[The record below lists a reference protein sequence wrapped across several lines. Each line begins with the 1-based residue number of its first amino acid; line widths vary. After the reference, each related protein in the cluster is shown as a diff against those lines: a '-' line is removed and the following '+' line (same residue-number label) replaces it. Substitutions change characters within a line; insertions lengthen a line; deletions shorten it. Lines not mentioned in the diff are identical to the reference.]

1 MSIENALRMVCSKV
15 NLVLTKRN
23 LVSIHSKLQSSG
35 CHSPKVHTGHM
46 DTVEGLV
53 DAPVARV

>member
-1 MSIENALRMVCSKV
+1 MLEGESGLDQKESGEY
-15 NLVLTKRN
+15 
-23 LVSIHSKLQSSG
+23 SKLQSNG

-53 DAPVARV
+53 DAPVAKV

>member
-1 MSIENALRMVCSKV
+1 MLEGESGLDQKESGEY
-15 NLVLTKRN
+15 
-23 LVSIHSKLQSSG
+23 SKLQSNG